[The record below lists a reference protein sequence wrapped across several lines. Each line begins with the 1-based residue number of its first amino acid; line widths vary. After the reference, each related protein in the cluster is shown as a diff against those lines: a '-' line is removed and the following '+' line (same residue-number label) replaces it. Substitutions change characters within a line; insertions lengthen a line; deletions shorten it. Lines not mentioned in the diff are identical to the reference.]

1 LSDGLRCAR
10 FLSFLF
16 HASFFL
22 RPFKRRF
29 VRCLSVFF

>member
-16 HASFFL
+16 RASFFISHSL
-22 RPFKRRF
+22 F
-29 VRCLSVFF
+29 VVVEVKKD